1 MIVEF
6 FVNKEAEA
14 SCDTN
19 QEFAKFLRKAKRGKL
34 AYSSEKGV
42 LQRKLRISVEGIF
55 KDKSELVPSSGGR
68 GYVIT
73 KGYVIAKGNM

>member
-6 FVNKEAEA
+6 FVAKEVEA
-14 SCDTN
+14 SCDMN
-19 QEFAKFLRKAKRGKL
+19 QECAKFLRKTQRGKL

-55 KDKSELVPSSGGR
+55 KDKSELVSISRGR
-68 GYVIT
+68 GYTIT
-73 KGYVIAKGNM
+73 KGYVIAKGCI

>member
-1 MIVEF
+1 M
-6 FVNKEAEA
+6 
-14 SCDTN
+14 N

-55 KDKSELVPSSGGR
+55 KNKSELVSVSRGGR
-68 GYVIT
+68 YIIKT
-73 KGYVIAKGNM
+73 KEYVIAKGCI